1 MENRH
6 SHIGGTSENGMIPM
20 EGNLAIA
27 GKTKNL
33 YAFRPPIF
41 LLGI

>member
-1 MENRH
+1 MENRY

-33 YAFRPPIF
+33 YAF
-41 LLGI
+41 